1 MLLGNIA
8 IEKLEG
14 VSVGMW
20 NGPLDEE
27 KPSYLFV
34 DVVGAFEEY
43 HVPTETKKHD
53 PKKGRRGPS
62 ASLLPKE
69 TRPKKGRGTLSS
81 FVFVS

>member
-1 MLLGNIA
+1 MARPGPAQTGLAWPGSRLWAGPGKSL

-43 HVPTETKKHD
+43 HVPTV
-53 PKKGRRGPS
+53 S
-62 ASLLPKE
+62 
-69 TRPKKGRGTLSS
+69 GTI
-81 FVFVS
+81 